1 MIPVLYPSTQLTY
14 TTNGIGRLVDTISC
28 IVTEDLNGIFELE
41 MEYPVN
47 GKYFSQIQSGGIIGV
62 VYNGKLQPFDINK
75 VTVGLDGICT
85 VNASHVSNRLA
96 FAWIGGGRNYRTL
109 DQMIYT
115 LNSSGQVPYAY
126 NFIYSTDIV
135 SAGTIFS
142 ELRECAKSLVARLAV
157 AFQGEI
163 EYDVWDVKLLARRG
177 TDTGIIVSYGKN
189 ISDMERELDW
199 SSTWNA
205 ICPYWDSGTASNSPY
220 TPSTA
225 IQTVPKTPVIPKY
238 VNFYETIDHYPTQ
251 QELYDAGVAY
261 MNANQPWVPFDN
273 VQTTVLEVSDNDP
286 AKGLR
291 IGDTLTV
298 VFTQA
303 GITLENTRVIGVE
316 YNVLLERNDTITV
329 GSPQKEFVAVEGLST
344 DEPQFVTPSD
354 LNSRLEN
361 YATKN
366 DLKTTLNSYLVVT
379 TVSGS
384 VTCAANS
391 AADVTLTGTS
401 SGCWPIGVIGV
412 DSQGTGSGSV
422 IIKDFYRSASGNGT
436 VSVYVQVRNVG
447 GSSYTG
453 NIVAYVLWRKIQ

>member
-298 VFTQA
+298 
-303 GITLENTRVIGVE
+303 GGDYPGEH
-316 YNVLLERNDTITV
+316 
-329 GSPQKEFVAVEGLST
+329 
-344 DEPQFVTPSD
+344 
-354 LNSRLEN
+354 SR
-361 YATKN
+361 
-366 DLKTTLNSYLVVT
+366 
-379 TVSGS
+379 
-384 VTCAANS
+384 
-391 AADVTLTGTS
+391 
-401 SGCWPIGVIGV
+401 
-412 DSQGTGSGSV
+412 
-422 IIKDFYRSASGNGT
+422 YRRGA
-436 VSVYVQVRNVG
+436 
-447 GSSYTG
+447 
-453 NIVAYVLWRKIQ
+453 

>member
-1 MIPVLYPSTQLTY
+1 MIPVLYSKDELLF
-14 TTNGIGRLVDTISC
+14 TTNGLGRLVDAISC
-28 IVTEDLNGIFELE
+28 KVTEELNGVFELE

-47 GKYFSQIQSGGIIGV
+47 GKYYPQIRNGGIIGV
-62 VYNGKLQPFDINK
+62 IYNGKLQPFDINK
-75 VTVGLDGICT
+75 VTVSLDGICT

-96 FAWIGGGRNYRTL
+96 FAWIGGGRNYQTL
-109 DQMIYT
+109 DQMIYL
-115 LNSSGQVPYAY
+115 LNHSGQVPYAY
-126 NFIYSTDIV
+126 NFVYSTDIV
-135 SAGTIFS
+135 STGTIYA
-142 ELRECAKSLVARLAV
+142 ELKECAKSLVARLAV

-177 TDTGIIVSYGKN
+177 ADTGIIVSYGKN

-220 TPSTA
+220 TPSDA
-225 IQTVPKTPVIPKY
+225 IQTVPQTPVIPKF

-261 MNANQPWVPFDN
+261 LNAAQPWVPYDN
-273 VQTTVLEVSDNDP
+273 TESTVLEVSDNDP

-303 GITLENTRVIGVE
+303 GITLENTRVVGVE
-316 YNVLLERNDTITV
+316 YNVLLERNNTITV
-329 GSPQKEFVAVEGLST
+329 GSPQKEFVAIEGLSN
-344 DEPQFVTPSD
+344 DEPQFVTPAD
-354 LNSRLEN
+354 LNSRLAN
-361 YATKN
+361 YATKSE
-366 DLKTTLNSYLVVT
+366 LESHLSLTAVRK
-379 TVSGS
+379 S
-384 VTCAANS
+384 VTCAANTF
-391 AADVTLTGTS
+391 ADATITGTN
-401 SGCWPIGVIGV
+401 SGFWPVGVVGV
-412 DSQGTGSGSV
+412 DAQGTGSGSV

-436 VSVYVQVRNVG
+436 VSVYVQVRNLL

-453 NIVAYVLWRKIQ
+453 DIVAYVLWRKIY

>member
-1 MIPVLYPSTQLTY
+1 MIPVLYPATQLTY
-14 TTNGIGRLVDTISC
+14 TTNGIGRLVDAISC
-28 IVTEDLNGIFELE
+28 IVTEELNGVFELE

-47 GKYFSQIQSGGIIGV
+47 GKYYPQIRNGGIIGV

-75 VTVGLDGICT
+75 VTVSLDGICT
-85 VNASHVSNRLA
+85 VNASHVSNRTA
-96 FAWIGGGRNYRTL
+96 FAWISGGRNYQTL
-109 DQMIYT
+109 DQMIYR
-115 LNSSGQVPYAY
+115 LNHSGQVPYVY
-126 NFIYSTDIV
+126 NFVYSTDIV
-135 SAGTIFS
+135 SAGTIYA
-142 ELRECAKSLVARLAV
+142 ELKECAKSLVARLAV

-163 EYDVWDVKLLARRG
+163 EYDVRDVKILARRG

-225 IQTVPKTPVIPKY
+225 IQPVPQTPVIPKY

-261 MNANQPWVPFDN
+261 MNANHPWVPFDN

-361 YATKN
+361 YATKTEVN
-366 DLKTTLNSYLVVT
+366 GLFAWTYP
-379 TVSGS
+379 SGS
-384 VTCAANS
+384 ASVAGSSSSGEVTINISKSGYTPVGIMGFSLSGDRTTFCILARAYINS
-391 AADVTLTGTS
+391 AGTQ
-401 SGCWPIGVIGV
+401 IRYILRNTNATA
-412 DSQGTGSGSV
+412 TGSTST
-422 IIKDFYRSASGNGT
+422 ITF
-436 VSVYVQVRNVG
+436 
-447 GSSYTG
+447 
-453 NIVAYVLWRKIQ
+453 YVLWAKSI

>member
-1 MIPVLYPSTQLTY
+1 MIPVLYTRNELAFTS
-14 TTNGIGRLVDTISC
+14 NGVGRLVEAISC
-28 IVTEDLNGIFELE
+28 TVTEELNGIFELE

-75 VTVGLDGICT
+75 VSTGVDGICT

-109 DQMIYT
+109 DQMIYS
-115 LNSSGQVPYAY
+115 LNHTGQVPYAY
-126 NFIYSTDIV
+126 SFVYSTDIV
-135 SAGTIFS
+135 STGTIYWA
-142 ELRECAKSLVARLAV
+142 LRECAKSIMARLAV

-177 TDTGIIVSYGKN
+177 TDTDIIVSYGKN

-205 ICPYWDSGTASNSPY
+205 ICPYWDSGTASNSPF
-220 TPSTA
+220 TPSDA
-225 IQTVPKTPVIPKY
+225 IQTVPQTPVIPKY

-261 MNANQPWVPFDN
+261 MNAEQPWVPFDN
-273 VQTTVLEVSDNDP
+273 TQSTVLEVSDNDP

-303 GITLENTRVIGVE
+303 GIALENTRVVGVE

-329 GSPQKEFVAVEGLST
+329 GSPQKEFVAVSGL
-344 DEPQFVTPSD
+344 DNEEPQFVTPAD
-354 LNSRLEN
+354 LNSRLAN
-361 YATKN
+361 YATKT
-366 DLKTTLNSYLVVT
+366 DLNSMFSIT
-379 TVSGS
+379 TVSHS
-384 VTCAANS
+384 ITVAANS
-391 AADVTLTGTS
+391 ADDMTMTGTN
-401 SGCWPIGVIGV
+401 SGYYPIGIVGV

-422 IIKDFYRSASGNGT
+422 ITKDFYRSAAGNGT